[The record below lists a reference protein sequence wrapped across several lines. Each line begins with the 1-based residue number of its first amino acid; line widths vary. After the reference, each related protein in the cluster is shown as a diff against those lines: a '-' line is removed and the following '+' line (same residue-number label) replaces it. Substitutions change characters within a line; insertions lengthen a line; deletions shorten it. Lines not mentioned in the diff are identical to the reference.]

1 MEHEKDSKQSSL
13 VFARNTRETK
23 YADRI
28 LMAYFIKIIIAV
40 VVIVLVTELSKKD
53 TKLAALLLALP
64 IISFTAYTMIWFES
78 KDIEKIA
85 KLANENFI
93 YVLPVMPVLPLFSW
107 MLKNGYGYFTSMIM
121 VIILMILLFYL
132 LQKTL

>member
-1 MEHEKDSKQSSL
+1 
-13 VFARNTRETK
+13 
-23 YADRI
+23 
-28 LMAYFIKIIIAV
+28 MAYLIKIIVATF
-40 VVIVLVTELSKKD
+40 VIVLVTELSKKD

-78 KDIEKIA
+78 KDVDRIA

-107 MLKNGYGYFTSMIM
+107 LLKHGYGYFTSLIM
-121 VIILMILLFYL
+121 VIIMMIILFYL
-132 LQKTL
+132 LQKVL

>member
-1 MEHEKDSKQSSL
+1 
-13 VFARNTRETK
+13 
-23 YADRI
+23 
-28 LMAYFIKIIIAV
+28 MAYLIKIIVANL
-40 VVIVLVTELSKKD
+40 VIVLVTELSKKD

-78 KDIEKIA
+78 KDVDRIA

-107 MLKNGYGYFTSMIM
+107 LLKHGFGYFTSMIM
-121 VIILMILLFYL
+121 VIIIMIILFYL
-132 LQKTL
+132 LQKVL

>member
-1 MEHEKDSKQSSL
+1 
-13 VFARNTRETK
+13 
-23 YADRI
+23 
-28 LMAYFIKIIIAV
+28 MAYLIKIIVATF
-40 VVIVLVTELSKKD
+40 VIVLVTELSKKD

-78 KDIEKIA
+78 KDLDRIA

-107 MLKNGYGYFTSMIM
+107 LLKHGYGYFTSLIM
-121 VIILMILLFYL
+121 VIIVMIILFYL
-132 LQKTL
+132 LQKVL

>member
-1 MEHEKDSKQSSL
+1 
-13 VFARNTRETK
+13 
-23 YADRI
+23 
-28 LMAYFIKIIIAV
+28 MAYLIKIIVATF
-40 VVIVLVTELSKKD
+40 VIVLVTELSKKD

-78 KDIEKIA
+78 KDVDRIA

-107 MLKNGYGYFTSMIM
+107 LLKHGFGYFTSLIM
-121 VIILMILLFYL
+121 VIIVMIILFYL
-132 LQKTL
+132 LQKVL

>member
-1 MEHEKDSKQSSL
+1 
-13 VFARNTRETK
+13 
-23 YADRI
+23 
-28 LMAYFIKIIIAV
+28 MAYLIKIIVATL
-40 VVIVLVTELSKKD
+40 VIVLVTELSKKD

-78 KDIEKIA
+78 KDADRIA

-107 MLKNGYGYFTSMIM
+107 LLKHGFGYFTSIIM
-121 VIILMILLFYL
+121 VIIIMIILFYL
-132 LQKTL
+132 LQKVL

>member
-1 MEHEKDSKQSSL
+1 
-13 VFARNTRETK
+13 
-23 YADRI
+23 
-28 LMAYFIKIIIAV
+28 MAYLIKIIIAV

-85 KLANENFI
+85 KLANENFL

-107 MLKNGYGYFTSMIM
+107 MLRNGYGYFTSMIM
-121 VIILMILLFYL
+121 VTILMILLFYL
-132 LQKTL
+132 LQKTQ

>member
-1 MEHEKDSKQSSL
+1 
-13 VFARNTRETK
+13 
-23 YADRI
+23 
-28 LMAYFIKIIIAV
+28 MAYLIKIIVATL
-40 VVIVLVTELSKKD
+40 VIVLVTELNKKD

-78 KDIEKIA
+78 KDADRIA

-107 MLKNGYGYFTSMIM
+107 LLKHGFGYFTSMIM
-121 VIILMILLFYL
+121 VIIIMIILFYL
-132 LQKTL
+132 LQKVL

>member
-1 MEHEKDSKQSSL
+1 MTYL
-13 VFARNTRETK
+13 
-23 YADRI
+23 
-28 LMAYFIKIIIAV
+28 IKIIIAV
-40 VVIVLVTELSKKD
+40 LVIVLVTELSKKD

-78 KDIEKIA
+78 KDTEKIA

-93 YVLPVMPVLPLFSW
+93 YVLPVIPILPLFSW

-121 VIILMILLFYL
+121 VITIMIILFYL
-132 LQKTL
+132 LQKIL

>member
-1 MEHEKDSKQSSL
+1 
-13 VFARNTRETK
+13 
-23 YADRI
+23 
-28 LMAYFIKIIIAV
+28 MAYLIKIIVATL
-40 VVIVLVTELSKKD
+40 VIVLVTELSKKD

-78 KDIEKIA
+78 KDADRIA

-107 MLKNGYGYFTSMIM
+107 LLKHGYGYFTSMIM
-121 VIILMILLFYL
+121 VIIIMIILFYL
-132 LQKTL
+132 LQKVL

>member
-1 MEHEKDSKQSSL
+1 
-13 VFARNTRETK
+13 
-23 YADRI
+23 
-28 LMAYFIKIIIAV
+28 MAYLIKIIIAV

-78 KDIEKIA
+78 KDTEKIA

-93 YVLPVMPVLPLFSW
+93 YVLPVIPILPLFSW
-107 MLKNGYGYFTSMIM
+107 MLKNDYGYFTSMIM
-121 VIILMILLFYL
+121 VIILMIILFYL
-132 LQKTL
+132 LQKML

>member
-1 MEHEKDSKQSSL
+1 
-13 VFARNTRETK
+13 
-23 YADRI
+23 
-28 LMAYFIKIIIAV
+28 MAYLIKIIVATL
-40 VVIVLVTELSKKD
+40 VIVLVTELSKKD

-78 KDIEKIA
+78 KDADRIA

-107 MLKNGYGYFTSMIM
+107 LLKHGYGYFTSLIM
-121 VIILMILLFYL
+121 VIIVMIILFYL
-132 LQKTL
+132 LQKVL

>member
-1 MEHEKDSKQSSL
+1 
-13 VFARNTRETK
+13 
-23 YADRI
+23 
-28 LMAYFIKIIIAV
+28 MAYLIKIIVATF
-40 VVIVLVTELSKKD
+40 VIVLVTELSKKD

-78 KDIEKIA
+78 KDVDRIA

-107 MLKNGYGYFTSMIM
+107 LLKHGFGYFTSMIM
-121 VIILMILLFYL
+121 VIIIMIILFYL
-132 LQKTL
+132 LQKVL

>member
-1 MEHEKDSKQSSL
+1 
-13 VFARNTRETK
+13 
-23 YADRI
+23 
-28 LMAYFIKIIIAV
+28 MAYLIKIIVATF
-40 VVIVLVTELSKKD
+40 VIVLVTVLSKKD

-78 KDIEKIA
+78 KDADRIA

-107 MLKNGYGYFTSMIM
+107 LLKHGFGYFTSMIM
-121 VIILMILLFYL
+121 VIIIMMILFYL
-132 LQKTL
+132 LQKVL